1 MNADELRK
9 LDAVELKKRL
19 HELLKEQFNLR
30 MQQRTGQLSRPSQFK
45 VVRRDISRIKTLMT
59 EKAGAAQTAGVS
71 E

>member
-9 LDAVELKKRL
+9 LDAVELQKRL

-59 EKAGAAQTAGVS
+59 EKSGVAQTGGVS

>member
-9 LDAVELKKRL
+9 LDAVDLEKRL

-30 MQQRTGQLSRPSQFK
+30 MQQRTGQLSRPSQVE

-59 EKAGAAQTAGVS
+59 EQARAAQSRGAG

>member
-9 LDAVELKKRL
+9 LDAVELQKRL

-30 MQQRTGQLSRPSQFK
+30 MQQRTGQLSRPSQVK
-45 VVRRDISRIKTLMT
+45 VVRRGISRIKTLMT
-59 EKAGAAQTAGVS
+59 EKTRAVQSREAG